1 MARKAATPATPEQLG
16 KLKEA
21 LDASELDLEN
31 AKVAFFH
38 TASYK
43 DEDVS
48 YEVLKR
54 YAETYIANNYDYQKA
69 AFGRVRIKLA
79 VARLLR
85 E

>member
-1 MARKAATPATPEQLG
+1 MARKPATPEELA

-21 LDASELDLEN
+21 LDASEVDFEN
-31 AKVAFFH
+31 AKIAYFH
-38 TASYK
+38 NAPYK
-43 DEDVS
+43 EEEVT

-54 YAETYIANNYDYQKA
+54 FAEAYIAKNYDYQKA